1 MKLYAENI
9 LLKDGWAAKQTITIE
24 QGVITAIETG
34 MIAGAEIA
42 KGAVIPGMV
51 NCHSH
56 AFQRAFAGFSEQGSE
71 GQDSFW
77 TWRKIM
83 YQFLAQL
90 TDVDAK
96 NIAKQLYIEML
107 KMGYTRVAE
116 FHYLHHDI
124 DGSTYDANATEGST
138 SKTIPSKGSSA
149 NLATMAQAIFTA
161 AKESGI
167 GLTLLPVLYQHG
179 GFGEQAPNDGQKR
192 FINSTDQFNQLVS
205 DCFALSEQY
214 SNTNVGIAPH
224 SLRAVDKASL
234 ISAVTHVRGLDK
246 QAPIHIHISEQ
257 QKEVDDCLQHYGK
270 RPVQWLLDNIELDKF
285 WCLIHATHIDE
296 AERKGIIAKQAI
308 AGICPTTEANL
319 GDGIF
324 PTTEFL
330 AEQGTIAIGSDSH
343 ISVNPIEELRWL
355 EYAQRLIK
363 QQRAIL
369 ASDEQASVGQNLW
382 QQAAQGGAQSTN
394 SNTGCLAIGK
404 QADLLV
410 LDSDKTKLYAN
421 ANQHLLD
428 SMIFASQQNPVADV
442 MVNGVWQIRA
452 QQHVEQEQAS
462 DNFAKLLVRLSAS

>member
-1 MKLYAENI
+1 MKLYADNI
-9 LLKDGWAAKQTITIE
+9 LLADGWATEQTITIE
-24 QGVITAIETG
+24 QGVITAIESG
-34 MIAGAEIA
+34 KVEDAEVA

-124 DGSTYDANATEGST
+124 DGSVYDNNV
-138 SKTIPSKGSSA
+138 A
-149 NLATMAQAIFTA
+149 NLATMAQAIFDA

-167 GLTLLPVLYQHG
+167 GLTLLPVLYQHS
-179 GFGEQAPNDGQKR
+179 GFGEQKPTDGQKR
-192 FINSTDQFNQLVS
+192 FINSTKQFNQLVS
-205 DCFALSEQY
+205 DCFTLSEHY

-224 SLRAVDKASL
+224 SLRAVDKVSL
-234 ISAVTHVRGLDK
+234 TEAVAHVRALDN
-246 QAPIHIHISEQ
+246 QAPVHIHISEQ
-257 QKEVDDCLQHYGK
+257 QKEVDDCLAHYGK
-270 RPVQWLLDNIELDKF
+270 RPVQWLLDNVELDKH
-285 WCLIHATHIDE
+285 WCLIHATHLDE
-296 AERKGIIAKQAI
+296 QERKGIVAKQAI

-330 AEQGTIAIGSDSH
+330 AENGTFAIGSDSH

-355 EYAQRLIK
+355 EYAQRLIR

-369 ASDEQASVGQNLW
+369 ATPEQASVGQNLW
-382 QQAAQGGAQSTN
+382 QQAAIGGAQSTN
-394 SNTGCLAIGK
+394 SNTGSLAIGK

-410 LDSDKTKLYAN
+410 LDSDKTKLFAN
-421 ANQHLLD
+421 ANQYLLD
-428 SMIFASQQNPVADV
+428 SVIFASQQNPVADV
-442 MVNGVWQIRA
+442 MVNGQWVIKA
-452 QQHVEQEQAS
+452 QQHAEQVITSEK
-462 DNFAKLLVRLSAS
+462 FAELLVRLSA

>member
-1 MKLYAENI
+1 MKLYADNI
-9 LLKDGWAAKQTITIE
+9 LLKDGWASDKTITIE
-24 QGVITAIETG
+24 QGVITAIDDG
-34 MIAGAEIA
+34 NFAGAEVA

-90 TDVDAK
+90 SEVDAK

-124 DGSTYDANATEGST
+124 DGSTYEANAVEGD
-138 SKTIPSKGSSA
+138 TINGNSA
-149 NLATMAQAIFTA
+149 NLATMAQAIFDA

-167 GLTLLPVLYQHG
+167 GLTLLPVLYQHS
-179 GFGEQAPNDGQKR
+179 GFGEQAPSDGQKR
-192 FINSTDQFNQLVS
+192 FINSTEQFNQLVS
-205 DCFALSEQY
+205 DCFVLSEQY

-224 SLRAVDKASL
+224 SLRAVDKTSL
-234 ISAVTHVRGLDK
+234 SSAVAHVRGLNP

-257 QKEVDDCLQHYGK
+257 QKEVDDCLAHYGK
-270 RPVQWLLDNIELDKF
+270 RPVQWLLDNAELDKH
-285 WCLIHATHIDE
+285 WCLIHATHINE
-296 AERKGIIAKQAI
+296 EERKGIITKQAI

-319 GDGIF
+319 GDGVF
-324 PTTEFL
+324 PTTEFM
-330 AEQGTIAIGSDSH
+330 AENGTIAIGSDSH

-355 EYAQRLIK
+355 EYVQRLTK

-369 ASDEQASVGQNLW
+369 ASTEQASVGQHLW
-382 QQAAQGGAQSTN
+382 QQAAIGGAQSTN
-394 SNTGCLAIGK
+394 SNTGYLAIGK

-410 LDSDKTKLYAN
+410 LDSDKTKLFAN
-421 ANQHLLD
+421 TSQHLLD
-428 SMIFASQQNPVADV
+428 SMIFASQQNPIADV
-442 MVNGVWQIRA
+442 MVNGQWQIIA
-452 QQHVEQEQAS
+452 QQHLEQEQTS
-462 DNFAKLLVRLSAS
+462 NNFAKLLTRLSAS

>member
-1 MKLYAENI
+1 MKLFAHKV
-9 LLKDGWAAKQTITIE
+9 LLNDGWANDKTISITD
-24 QGVITAIETG
+24 GVITAITDG
-34 MIAGAEIA
+34 QDSDAQVAN
-42 KGAVIPGMV
+42 GAVIPGMV

-83 YQFLAQL
+83 YQFLDQLSADDAQ
-90 TDVDAK
+90 A
-96 NIAKQLYIEML
+96 IASQLYIEML

-116 FHYLHHDI
+116 FHYLHHQI
-124 DGSTYDANATEGST
+124 DGENYT
-138 SKTIPSKGSSA
+138 P
-149 NLATMAQAIFTA
+149 LATMAESIFKA
-161 AKESGI
+161 AKTSGI
-167 GLTLLPVLYQHG
+167 GLTMLPVMYRFS
-179 GFGEQAPNDGQKR
+179 GFGPLEPNDGQKR
-192 FINSTDQFNQLVS
+192 FINSVEQFNQLVS
-205 DCFALSEQY
+205 DCFSLTNDY

-234 ISAVTHVRGLDK
+234 HSAVNHVRSLDDK
-246 QAPIHIHISEQ
+246 APIHIHISEQ
-257 QKEVDDCLQHYGK
+257 QKEVDDCLAHYGE
-270 RPVQWLLDNIELDKF
+270 RPVQWLLNNADLDKH

-296 AERKGIIAKQAI
+296 NERRGIIKTGAI

-330 AEQGTIAIGSDSH
+330 AEDGTFAIGSDSH

-369 ASDEQASVGQNLW
+369 ATSEQASVGLNLW
-382 QQAAQGGAQSTN
+382 QRAALGGAQSTN
-394 SNTGCLAIGK
+394 SNTGSLEIGK

-410 LDSDKTKLYAN
+410 LDANQTKLFANSDKN
-421 ANQHLLD
+421 LLD
-428 SMIFASQQNPVADV
+428 SLIFASQKNPVQDV
-442 MVNGVWQIRA
+442 MVNGTWVIESGKHA
-452 QQHVEQEQAS
+452 DEEICA
-462 DNFAKLLVRLSAS
+462 NKFAKILEKTA

>member
-9 LLKDGWAAKQTITIE
+9 LLADGWATQKTLTIK
-24 QGVITAIETG
+24 QGVIAAIDSG
-34 MIAGAEIA
+34 MLDGAEIA
-42 KGAVIPGMV
+42 QGAVIPGMV

-90 TDVDAK
+90 TEVDAK

-124 DGSTYDANATEGST
+124 DGSNYDANAST
-138 SKTIPSKGSSA
+138 DSGTTANSA
-149 NLATMAQAIFTA
+149 HLATMAQAIFEA

-167 GLTLLPVLYQHG
+167 GLTLLPVLYQHS
-179 GFGEQAPNDGQKR
+179 GFGEQAPSDGQKR

-205 DCFALSEQY
+205 DCFTLSEQY
-214 SNTNVGIAPH
+214 PNSNVGIAPH
-224 SLRAVDKASL
+224 SLRAVDKVSL
-234 ISAVTHVRGLDK
+234 TSAVKHVRQLDN
-246 QAPIHIHISEQ
+246 QAPIHIHIAEQ
-257 QKEVDDCLQHYGK
+257 QKEVDDCLAHFGK
-270 RPVQWLLDNIELDKF
+270 RPVQWLLDNVELDKH
-285 WCLIHATHIDE
+285 WCLIHATHLDE
-296 AERKGIIAKQAI
+296 QERKGIIAKRAI

-324 PTTEFL
+324 PTTEFM

-369 ASDEQASVGQNLW
+369 ASPEQASVGQNLW
-382 QQAAQGGAQSTN
+382 QQAAIGGAQSTN
-394 SNTGCLAIGK
+394 SNTGSLAIGK

-410 LDSDKTKLYAN
+410 LDSDKTKLFAN
-421 ANQHLLD
+421 ASQHLLD
-428 SMIFASQQNPVADV
+428 SVIFASQQSPVSDV
-442 MVNGVWQIRA
+442 MVNGQWQIKA
-452 QQHVEQEQAS
+452 QQHVEQAQAS
-462 DNFAKLLVRLSAS
+462 ERFAKLLVKLSTN

>member
-9 LLKDGWAAKQTITIE
+9 LLNDGWASKRTITIE
-24 QGVITAIETG
+24 EGVITAIEAG
-34 MIAGAEIA
+34 MVDGAEIA
-42 KGAVIPGMV
+42 QGVVIPGMV

-124 DGSTYDANATEGST
+124 DGSVYSANTAKESA
-138 SKTIPSKGSSA
+138 SKSKSA
-149 NLATMAQAIFTA
+149 NLATMAQAIFEA

-167 GLTLLPVLYQHG
+167 GLTLLPVLYQHS
-179 GFGEQAPNDGQKR
+179 GFGEQKPSEGQKR
-192 FINSTDQFNQLVS
+192 FINSTEQFNQLVS
-205 DCFALSEQY
+205 DCFVLSEQY
-214 SNTNVGIAPH
+214 ANTNVGIAPH
-224 SLRAVDKASL
+224 SLRAVDKTSL
-234 ISAVTHVRGLDK
+234 VSAVEHVRALDK

-257 QKEVDDCLQHYGK
+257 QKEVDDCLAHYGK
-270 RPVQWLLDNIELDKF
+270 RPVQWLLDNVELDKH

-296 AERKGIIAKQAI
+296 GERKGIITKQAI

-330 AEQGTIAIGSDSH
+330 LEKGTIAIGSDSH

-369 ASDEQASVGQNLW
+369 ATDEQASVGQNLW

-394 SNTGCLAIGK
+394 SNTGYLAIGK

-410 LDSDKTKLYAN
+410 LDKDKTKLFAN
-421 ANQHLLD
+421 GSQHLLD
-428 SMIFASQQNPVADV
+428 SMIFASQQNPVFDV
-442 MVNGVWQIRA
+442 MVNGQWQIKA
-452 QQHVEQEQAS
+452 QQHVDQEQAG
-462 DNFAKLLVRLSAS
+462 DNFANLLVKLSAS